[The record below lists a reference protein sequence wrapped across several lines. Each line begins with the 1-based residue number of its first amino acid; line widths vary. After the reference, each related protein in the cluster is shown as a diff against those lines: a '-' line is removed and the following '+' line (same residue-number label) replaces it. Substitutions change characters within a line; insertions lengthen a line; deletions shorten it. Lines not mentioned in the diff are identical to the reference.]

1 MHIPLFN
8 INIPAYPMMVIRT
21 MIPIVNFE
29 LFEQFDIFQDFIRI
43 ISSSD
48 FEFDESPPGST
59 RKLKAESLPDFSRE
73 IPDQTS

>member
-1 MHIPLFN
+1 MHIPLMN

-29 LFEQFDIFQDFIRI
+29 LFEQFNIFQDFIRI

-48 FEFDESPPGST
+48 FEFDESPPKSA
-59 RKLKAESLPDFSRE
+59 RKLRAETLPDFSKE